1 MPGVTQQVSVA
12 TGIQSHFWLQK
23 LQFFHP
29 TMLLLFGG
37 MASMGHSQGGVIETP
52 LLSLRGLHGTEAN
65 GNQQPTPWG
74 LAGANFPLPLL
85 SAPSSP
91 HNPSWRP
98 RCVVCMSLIHVYD
111 MRHCQQAAT
120 WRTIWQSPSRRQFYL
135 QAPTFISTCTHVCIL
150 GIYKN
155 VYHIAIMI
163 EKNWKQL
170 KCPAKE
176 EQ

>member
-74 LAGANFPLPLL
+74 LAGANFPLPRL

-163 EKNWKQL
+163 EKKL
-170 KCPAKE
+170 EAA
-176 EQ
+176 